1 MTVGMQGSDQPGD
14 DGRVGFSVELP
25 TWVDE
30 LAGRSGLRTDP
41 AEQMALVLELAAA
54 NIEDGGGP
62 FAAVVFDADGR
73 PVGPG
78 VNRVVPSSAPVAHA
92 EIVAIAVAGRRLG
105 TWDLGA
111 AGALTLVS
119 STEPCAMCLGA
130 VPWSGVSRLVTGAR
144 DGDAR
149 AVGFDEGDKPER
161 WEANLAARG
170 IEVLRDVARD
180 RAVQLLQDYARGGG
194 RIYNG

>member
-1 MTVGMQGSDQPGD
+1 MG
-14 DGRVGFSVELP
+14 
-25 TWVDE
+25 
-30 LAGRSGLRTDP
+30 
-41 AEQMALVLELAAA
+41 LVLDLAEA
-54 NIEDGGGP
+54 NIADGGGP
-62 FAAVVFDADGR
+62 FAAVVFGPDGR

-78 VNRVVPSSAPVAHA
+78 VNRVVPSSAPIAHA
-92 EIVAIAVAGRRLG
+92 EIVAIAVTGRRLG

-111 AGALTLVS
+111 HGPLTLVS

-130 VPWSGVSRLVTGAR
+130 VPWSGVARLVTGAR

-161 WEANLAARG
+161 WQANLRDRG
-170 IEVLRDVARD
+170 IEVIRDVERQRAVELLRAYARD
-180 RAVQLLQDYARGGG
+180 GG